1 MRERECVCG
10 GVWVLVLLFLLLL
23 KSTHKLL
30 LESGLE
36 EVKIEVRNQL
46 EGCFGGPER
55 KWQSLEIFLNGSV
68 LKNISTIK
76 NL

>member
-1 MRERECVCG
+1 MCVWG
-10 GVWVLVLLFLLLL
+10 GVLVLLFLLLL

-55 KWQSLEIFLNGSV
+55 K
-68 LKNISTIK
+68 
-76 NL
+76 